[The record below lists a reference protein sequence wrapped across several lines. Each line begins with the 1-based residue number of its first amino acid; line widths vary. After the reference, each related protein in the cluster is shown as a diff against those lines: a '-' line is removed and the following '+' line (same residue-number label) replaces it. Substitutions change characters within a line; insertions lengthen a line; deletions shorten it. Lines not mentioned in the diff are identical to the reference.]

1 MGGTK
6 NGGEKI
12 KKKLTRD
19 DPNYYSKIRSKRK
32 SYPKHSGQFDPETA
46 KEAGAKGGEKSRR
59 PKAKKLS
66 REV

>member
-32 SYPKHSGQFDPETA
+32 SYPKHSGQFTSETA
-46 KEAGAKGGEKSRR
+46 KKAGKIGGAKSKK
-59 PKAKKLS
+59 PKARKLP
-66 REV
+66 RKI

>member
-32 SYPKHSGQFDPETA
+32 SYPKHSGQFTSETA
-46 KEAGAKGGEKSRR
+46 KEAGKIGGAKSKK
-59 PKAKKLS
+59 PKARKLP
-66 REV
+66 RKI